1 MDWSLEKINQYTSLE
16 IRANQIVSG
25 FISGLH
31 KSPYHGFSVEFAD
44 YRPYNNGE
52 STKFID
58 WKLYARTDKLFIKNY
73 QQETNLRA
81 IMLID
86 TSASMRFPFNKKNLS
101 FDNPDKLV
109 YSIYAASALISMLY
123 KQRDAF
129 AVAFVSDVIEQIT
142 QFKSS
147 YVHKRYLF
155 SLLEKMLAK
164 PYKEFTKDSNLPT
177 LLHQISETIHKRS
190 LVCIFTDLLYDDEE
204 QLVRALEHLKHNKHE
219 VILFHVIDK
228 ALEQDLDFK
237 NRPYKFVDVETN
249 QVVKLNPTEIK
260 DKYEALMNKK
270 FYDLHNLCNN
280 LRIDYVACDINKS
293 YNQVLLPYFYK
304 RSRLY

>member
-1 MDWSLEKINQYTSLE
+1 MDWSLDKITQYTSLE

-52 STKFID
+52 STRFID

-73 QQETNLRA
+73 QQETNLRTL
-81 IMLID
+81 MVID
-86 TSASMRFPFNKKNLS
+86 SSTSMRFPFNKKNLS
-101 FDNPDKLV
+101 FDNPDKFV
-109 YSIYAASALISMLY
+109 FSVYAASAIISMLY

-129 AVAFVSDVIEQIT
+129 ATALVSDKIEQIT
-142 QFKSS
+142 PFKSS
-147 YVHKRYLF
+147 YIHKRYVF
-155 SLLEKMLAK
+155 SILENMLNK
-164 PYKEFTKDSNLPT
+164 LYKDFTKGSDLPT

-190 LVCIFTDLLYDDEE
+190 LVCIFSDLLYDDYE
-204 QLVRALEHLKHNKHE
+204 QFVLALEHLKHNKHE
-219 VILFHVIDK
+219 VIVFHVIDK
-228 ALEQDLDFK
+228 ELEQELDFK
-237 NRPYKFVDVETN
+237 NRPYKFIDSETN
-249 QVVKLNPTEIK
+249 QVVKLNPSQIK
-260 DKYEALMNKK
+260 DKYKALMNDR
-270 FYDLHNLCNN
+270 FINLRNICNN
-280 LRIDYVACDINKS
+280 LRMDYVACDINQS